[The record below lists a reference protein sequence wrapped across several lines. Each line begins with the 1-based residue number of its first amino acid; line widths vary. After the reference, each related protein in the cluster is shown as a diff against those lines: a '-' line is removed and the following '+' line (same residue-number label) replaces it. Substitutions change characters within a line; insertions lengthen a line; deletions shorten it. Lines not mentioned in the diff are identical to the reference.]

1 MKRKFQFLRRQ
12 NTDTVVDH
20 DNSLSIFT
28 MTTYDQALLWSRSLD
43 DLLRDKSKENF
54 IRNFSLWWHNTYLRK
69 RVESYVKCQK
79 SPGRL
84 RIHEVPHQNRNYE
97 IISKMSY
104 SNMCN

>member
-54 IRNFSLWWHNTYLRK
+54 IRNLVY
-69 RVESYVKCQK
+69 
-79 SPGRL
+79 GGI
-84 RIHEVPHQNRNYE
+84 IH
-97 IISKMSY
+97 I
-104 SNMCN
+104 